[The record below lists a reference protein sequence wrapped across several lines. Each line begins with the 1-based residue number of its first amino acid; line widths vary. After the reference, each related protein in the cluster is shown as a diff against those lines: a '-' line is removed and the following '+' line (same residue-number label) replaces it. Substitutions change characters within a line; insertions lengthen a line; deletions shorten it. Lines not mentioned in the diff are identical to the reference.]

1 MSASKKLLSILTL
14 FLFTGCVGNLWY
26 SPLTAIPVGPSGPP
40 SSLSVTPHDSPSTAI
55 KVTASSEVKET
66 DFQWIEMG
74 LPVPSVSV
82 KGVEICYK
90 VESASPG
97 TTYISQIRVTK
108 MTTPDYALVVHD
120 DGAALASTSTTCY
133 TSTADFKVQGTATLQ
148 LKMVFGSTSDSILV
162 GGIQLVTF

>member
-1 MSASKKLLSILTL
+1 MFSARRLLSIVTL
-14 FLFTGCVGNLWY
+14 FLFTGCIGNLWY

-40 SSLSVTPHDSPSTAI
+40 SKLSVTPHSSPSTAI

-66 DFQWIEMG
+66 DLQWVEMG
-74 LPVPSVSV
+74 LFVPSVSV

-90 VESASPG
+90 VDTASPG
-97 TTYISQIRVTK
+97 TTYISQVRVTK

-133 TSTADFKVQGTATLQ
+133 TSPSNFKVEGTATLA
-148 LKMVFGSTSDSILV
+148 LKMVFASASDSILI
-162 GGIQLVTF
+162 GGIQLLTR